1 MAFADVTITVT
12 YEPIGDHHL
21 LVHMYC
27 RKIIDQW
34 MLLDLADISSRT
46 GQSHEQIIEKL
57 TRRKEV
63 Q

>member
-1 MAFADVTITVT
+1 MALADVMVNIT
-12 YEPIGDHHL
+12 YEVVGDHHL

-27 RKIIDQW
+27 RKMINQW

-46 GQSHEQIIEKL
+46 GQTYEQIIEKL

-63 Q
+63 K